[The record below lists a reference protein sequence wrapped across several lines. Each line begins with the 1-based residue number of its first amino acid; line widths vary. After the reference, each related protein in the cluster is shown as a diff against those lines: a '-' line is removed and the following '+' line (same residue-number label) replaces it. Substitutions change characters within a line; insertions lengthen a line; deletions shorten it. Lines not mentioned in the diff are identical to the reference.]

1 MRTCAQLA
9 SSTLPQFTIFCLG
22 NGDIHSGWWLFLP
35 QSNQD
40 QPTLPPPVADVPT
53 DQPDADRVIET
64 LSPYDS
70 RLCHVNDENEPSQ
83 AGTYVVIHGSSRQQ
97 SYIPMPLDFL
107 QWRSGISV
115 S

>member
-1 MRTCAQLA
+1 MVTSTVGG
-9 SSTLPQFTIFCLG
+9 SSYPNLIKTSPPY
-22 NGDIHSGWWLFLP
+22 H
-35 QSNQD
+35 
-40 QPTLPPPVADVPT
+40 PPVADVPT